1 MMRLSGTTMY
11 HRFDQTA
18 ILEYDFETG
27 FDCGKTEDSR
37 SNGKVD
43 TCKPDGKVTH
53 ALLVDRRHDSGTG
66 TDVLTTLKV

>member
-1 MMRLSGTTMY
+1 MSGTTMY

-18 ILEYDFETG
+18 MLGYGFHIDVDCAET
-27 FDCGKTEDSR
+27 ENSR

-43 TCKPDGKVTH
+43 TCKPDGKVAH
-53 ALLVDRRHDSGTG
+53 ALLVDRRHDSSDTS